1 MDMSRNVSI
10 LVVLTS
16 HWVSMLGFG
25 LVTTAGFSWLFVL
38 PIQLR
43 GHINNPYMGVSL
55 NALSQDLA
63 PSTLAMDLRLGTI
76 TGLCKQCVERFR

>member
-1 MDMSRNVSI
+1 M

-63 PSTLAMDLRLGTI
+63 HQHWRWTCGWQRSQGLRAM
-76 TGLCKQCVERFR
+76 